1 MKKNI
6 IITGASSGLGKELAL
21 NFAKKKANLLLIA
34 RNKSRLN
41 EVAILATKYGAKVIS
56 EICDVFDK
64 DKLHKIILDF
74 DNNYPVD
81 LIIANAGVSAGTSQ
95 GSESLAQF
103 HNILN
108 INIYG
113 VINSIHPLLSK
124 FKDRKSGQIALVS
137 SMAALHALPS
147 APAYS
152 CSKICVKYYGDALR
166 AELRKYNVKVNIIFP
181 GYIKTAMTEKN
192 NFPMP
197 LLMNCDKAASKIV
210 RGLESNNAYII
221 FPKVIYLV
229 MKLLN
234 IAPLYFQDKVFA
246 NLPKK

>member
-6 IITGASSGLGKELAL
+6 IITGASSGLGKEMAL
-21 NFAKKKANLLLIA
+21 KFAKNKANLLLIA
-34 RNKSRLN
+34 RNKARLD
-41 EVAILATKYGAKVIS
+41 EVVILATKYDTKVIS
-56 EICDVFDK
+56 KICDVFEK
-64 DKLHKIILDF
+64 DKLKQIILDF
-74 DNNYPVD
+74 NDDYPVD

-95 GSESLAQF
+95 GSESLEQF

-113 VINSIHPLLSK
+113 VINTIHPLITK
-124 FKDRKSGQIALVS
+124 FKNKKSGQIALIS

-166 AELRKYNVKVNIIFP
+166 AELKKYNIKVNVIFP

-197 LLMNCDKAASKIV
+197 LLMNCDKAANKII
-210 RGLESNNAYII
+210 RGLEKNKPYII
-221 FPKVIYLV
+221 FPRIMYFLI
-229 MKLLN
+229 KLLN
-234 IAPLYFQDKVFA
+234 VMPLNLQDKIFA